1 MGQEPGRTQVEAG
14 PGRRDGERFHARKA
28 VTGHGTCRGTPSSRK
43 CRRMTEFRKAERRRR
58 VQRRMMKLVTVMS
71 TVVAVLTAGY
81 SFVSEGALEP
91 KEILVPPL
99 VITVSEEEAPVGS
112 GPPPAVME
120 ESAQSTSEAD
130 AIPAPPTYLGEFEIT
145 GYCSCDIC
153 CGKKDMKLTKMETV
167 PKSGYTI
174 AVDPQVIPLGSY
186 LEIEGVTYRAEDI
199 GQAIKDRSLDIFFS
213 SHEEA
218 IEFGR
223 QKKDVYL
230 K

>member
-1 MGQEPGRTQVEAG
+1 
-14 PGRRDGERFHARKA
+14 
-28 VTGHGTCRGTPSSRK
+28 
-43 CRRMTEFRKAERRRR
+43 
-58 VQRRMMKLVTVMS
+58 MKLAAVMS
-71 TVVAVLTAGY
+71 SVVGVLIGAY
-81 SFVSEGALEP
+81 SFVSEGALESE
-91 KEILVPPL
+91 EILVPPL
-99 VITVSEEEAPVGS
+99 VITVSEEEIPVDS
-112 GPPPAVME
+112 GPPPTTVE
-120 ESAQSTSEAD
+120 ESTQRPPDD
-130 AIPAPPTYLGEFEIT
+130 AIDESPTYLGEFEVT
-145 GYCSCDIC
+145 GYCSCDLC
-153 CGKKDMKLTKMETV
+153 CGKKDIKLTKMETV

-199 GQAIKDRSLDIFFS
+199 GQAIKDRRLDIFFS

>member
-1 MGQEPGRTQVEAG
+1 MPWNTLEPEVPQDDRIQKSGETAAGSKTDDEAC
-14 PGRRDGERFHARKA
+14 DCDE
-28 VTGHGTCRGTPSSRK
+28 HGGGCPDSGI
-43 CRRMTEFRKAERRRR
+43 F
-58 VQRRMMKLVTVMS
+58 L
-71 TVVAVLTAGY
+71 
-81 SFVSEGALEP
+81 SEGALEP

-112 GPPPAVME
+112 GPPPAAME

>member
-1 MGQEPGRTQVEAG
+1 
-14 PGRRDGERFHARKA
+14 
-28 VTGHGTCRGTPSSRK
+28 
-43 CRRMTEFRKAERRRR
+43 MTEFRKAERRRQ

-71 TVVAVLTAGY
+71 TVAAVLTAGY

-91 KEILVPPL
+91 KEIMVPPL
-99 VITVSEEEAPVGS
+99 VITVSEEETPVGS
-112 GPPPAVME
+112 GPPPAAMKE
-120 ESAQSTSEAD
+120 PAQSTSEAA
-130 AIPAPPTYLGEFEIT
+130 AIPAPPTYLGVFEIT

-153 CGKKDMKLTKMETV
+153 CGKKDIKLTKMETV

-218 IEFGR
+218 VEFGR